1 MRSESKARFRRPRR
15 VEVVSVQSNF
25 LPSSAVSQFPTRT
38 PSRLTPFTRRM
49 PAARS
54 GLRSPQSDASY
65 ASRRIAAN
73 LRLIVDGAY
82 GRCSSAIR
90 YRVTT
95 VLLKAI
101 LGSEQY
107 HSMNSRMAWSYER
120 FELADVSLFKTAHF
134 DCSRS
139 GNLRTVLGTRL
150 RVLFAIGRGLRC
162 RGDKH
167 LCIKQCNKEFCNQ
180 CPRSGAVRWHLRSPE
195 TTRHEASCAPEIASR
210 RRWSSRSDLGHAAID
225 DQFDAGDIATF
236 VRSEK

>member
-120 FELADVSLFKTAHF
+120 FELEDVRLFKTADF

-139 GNLRTVLGTRL
+139 GNLRTVFGTRL
-150 RVLFAIGRGLRC
+150 RLLFAIGSGLRC
-162 RGDKH
+162 RGEKH
-167 LCIKQCNKEFCNQ
+167 DPVPDLLTSSAFPITNPLSTATELFSTRVFSPNVVLIQRWNAIFAISCI
-180 CPRSGAVRWHLRSPE
+180 GALRSDIG
-195 TTRHEASCAPEIASR
+195 ALC
-210 RRWSSRSDLGHAAID
+210 GAAIS
-225 DQFDAGDIATF
+225 
-236 VRSEK
+236 SEA

>member
-90 YRVTT
+90 YRDHGPVE
-95 VLLKAI
+95 
-101 LGSEQY
+101 GY
-107 HSMNSRMAWSYER
+107 P
-120 FELADVSLFKTAHF
+120 
-134 DCSRS
+134 
-139 GNLRTVLGTRL
+139 
-150 RVLFAIGRGLRC
+150 GLRAVPF
-162 RGDKH
+162 D
-167 LCIKQCNKEFCNQ
+167 EFTN
-180 CPRSGAVRWHLRSPE
+180 GMVVRPL
-195 TTRHEASCAPEIASR
+195 
-210 RRWSSRSDLGHAAID
+210 
-225 DQFDAGDIATF
+225 
-236 VRSEK
+236 